1 MDKERFK
8 NLKMAIKFLV
18 DSIDEN
24 YGGSR
29 AYFSRLYNPLYGWSS
44 MYPETSGYIIPTFL
58 KYSKR
63 FDSDLARGKAI
74 ILADWLLSIQN
85 SDGSFPGLLYT
96 KNNQSKS
103 IFNSAQII
111 IGLVSIYKYNGSKD
125 YLDALLKCAKWI
137 VENQNNDG
145 SWSKYNYQF
154 DYTPSYYTRVSW
166 PILMASEISGD
177 KNLKRAA
184 IKTLQLIQNRK
195 LDNAFIK
202 SSGFDKNSYAYTHT
216 IAYVI
221 RGFLESSIILGN
233 KEFKDSAIDWAEVLL
248 RKFELNGKLPGA
260 YYDNYKKIDYFEC
273 LTGYCQ
279 LAIIW
284 LKIFKIENDY
294 RYVNGALKAL
304 DRVSKFLPKSTF
316 IKKKGGVP
324 GSYPFYGKYM
334 FMRQPNWATKFFIDA
349 ILLEEVVLNEIEKN
363 IEL

>member
-1 MDKERFK
+1 
-8 NLKMAIKFLV
+8 MAIKFLV
-18 DSIDEN
+18 DSIDKN

-29 AYFSRLYNPLYGWSS
+29 AYFSRLYNPFNGWSS

-58 KYSKR
+58 EYGKR
-63 FDSDLARGKAI
+63 FNSDLEKSKAI

-96 KNNQSKS
+96 KNNHSKS

-111 IGLVSIYKYNGSKD
+111 IGLVSIYKYTSSKD
-125 YLDALLKCAKWI
+125 YLNALSKCAKWI
-137 VENQNNDG
+137 IENQNNDG

-154 DYTPSYYTRVSW
+154 GFTPSYYTRVSW
-166 PILMASEISGD
+166 PILMASEISAD

-184 IKTLQLIQNRK
+184 IKTLELIHDRK

-202 SSGFDKNSYAYTHT
+202 NSGFNKNSYAYTHT

-233 KEFKDSAIDWAEVLL
+233 EEFKNSAIEWAEVLL
-248 RKFELNGKLPGA
+248 RKFELNGKLSGA
-260 YYDNYKKIDYFEC
+260 YYDNYKKIGNFEC

-284 LKIFKIENDY
+284 LKIYKINNDY
-294 RYVNGALKAL
+294 RFVNGALKAI
-304 DRVSKFLPKSTF
+304 DRVSKFIPNYTL

-349 ILLEEVVLNEIEKN
+349 ILLEEEVLNDIEKN
-363 IEL
+363 IKT

>member
-1 MDKERFK
+1 MDKDRL
-8 NLKMAIKFLV
+8 NDLKIAIEFLF
-18 DSIDEN
+18 DSMDKN

-29 AYFSRLYNPLYGWSS
+29 AYFSRLYNPFNGWSP

-58 KYSKR
+58 EYAKR

-85 SDGSFPGLLYT
+85 PDGSFPGLLYT

-111 IGLVSIYKYNGSKD
+111 IGLVSIYNYTSSKD
-125 YLDALLKCAKWI
+125 YLNALLKCAKWI

-145 SWSKYNYQF
+145 SWSKHNYQSG
-154 DYTPSYYTRVSW
+154 YTPSYYTRVSW
-166 PILMASEISGD
+166 PILLASEINGD

-184 IKTLQLIQNRK
+184 IKTLQLVQNRR

-202 SSGFDKNSYAYTHT
+202 NSGFEKNSYAYIHT

-233 KEFKDSAIDWAEVLL
+233 EEFNDSAIDWAEVILK
-248 RKFELNGKLPGA
+248 KFELNGKLPGA
-260 YYDNYKKIDYFEC
+260 YFDNYKKISYFEC

-284 LKIFKIENDY
+284 LKIFRLDNDY
-294 RYVNGALKAL
+294 RFVNGALKAI
-304 DRVSKFLPKSTF
+304 DRVSYFLPKYTF

-349 ILLEEVVLNEIEKN
+349 ILLEEEVLDEIEKK
-363 IEL
+363 LK

>member
-1 MDKERFK
+1 MS
-8 NLKMAIKFLV
+8 IKFLI
-18 DSIDEN
+18 DSIDKN
-24 YGGSR
+24 HGGSR
-29 AYFSRLYNPLYGWSS
+29 AYFSRLYNPIDGWSS

-58 KYSKR
+58 DYGKR
-63 FDSDLARGKAI
+63 FDSELVKSKAI

-85 SDGSFPGLLYT
+85 SDGSFPGLLYS
-96 KNNQSKS
+96 KNNRTKS
-103 IFNSAQII
+103 VFNSAQII
-111 IGLVSIYKYNGSKD
+111 IGLVSIYKYTNSNN
-125 YLDALLKCAKWI
+125 YLNALTKCANWI
-137 VENQNNDG
+137 VENQNTDG
-145 SWSKYNYQF
+145 SWIKYNYQPG
-154 DYTPSYYTRVSW
+154 YTPSYYTRVSW
-166 PILMASEISGD
+166 PILLASELSRD
-177 KNLKRAA
+177 KNLERAA
-184 IKTLQLIQNRK
+184 IKTLKFVQNRK
-195 LDNAFIK
+195 LNNAFIK
-202 SSGFDKNSYAYTHT
+202 NSGFDKNSYAYTHT

-233 KEFKDSAIDWAEVLL
+233 EEFKESAIDWAEVLL

-260 YYDNYKKIDYFEC
+260 YYDNYKKIGYFEC

-284 LKIFKIENDY
+284 LKIFKIDNDY

-304 DRVSKFLPKSTF
+304 DRVSKFLPKFTF

-349 ILLEEVVLNEIEKN
+349 ILLEEVVLNEIGKN